1 MSGSRHARTCGG
13 PSIVAATR
21 RNALRDTLPTCRRAA
36 LPHALDRDTCP
47 AFISQSS
54 TIVKAASP
62 SIRRTRSPSAGA
74 PPQAGPSRHADR
86 GTRAAFCA
94 SLVSSPF
101 PIAACAAS
109 ISCPRM
115 CSARCSATAAHRCC
129 PSVVFRFRS
138 GSHRLLP
145 HRPRGRIAHGHA
157 PRHGARVR
165 AGANLQRPACERVA
179 RDYRR
184 AAHACAPDRSRHR
197 RPHPARCASEP
208 HGGEKYL
215 WPRSSTAPVRLRSC
229 CPRSARA
236 SRLMRLSRQSTACCS
251 PAAIRTSSR
260 ITTAPRA
267 RPTRCT
273 TPRATRPRCR

>member
-62 SIRRTRSPSAGA
+62 SIRRTRSPSAARRLRPGRPGMLIA
-74 PPQAGPSRHADR
+74 ARVPPFARASFLRHFPSRPAPLQSR
-86 GTRAAFCA
+86 VRA
-94 SLVSSPF
+94 
-101 PIAACAAS
+101 
-109 ISCPRM
+109 

-157 PRHGARVR
+157 RVMARACG

-208 HGGEKYL
+208 HGGEKSALIDGAGALAFVLPALGARQPADAIVAAVDGLLFTGSYSNVE
-215 WPRSSTAPVRLRSC
+215 PHHYGGAASAPDTLHD
-229 CPRSARA
+229 
-236 SRLMRLSRQSTACCS
+236 
-251 PAAIRTSSR
+251 
-260 ITTAPRA
+260 
-267 RPTRCT
+267 
-273 TPRATRPRCR
+273 PRATRPRCR